1 VQHDEAIAVR
11 QKPSDNLIVHKAVPV
26 AETKATSRGSGY
38 KTNNVKDVAHTR
50 VAGWKY
56 SRDRVKPT
64 FLTR

>member
-50 VAGWKY
+50 LEV
-56 SRDRVKPT
+56 
-64 FLTR
+64 LT